1 MTTNDNEQHMKRS
14 HKLVGLVAAA
24 LWLGGCKDLDLAP
37 TDRFTEA
44 TYWTNTDRALSV
56 LNSAY
61 GGLYT
66 ADFFFANDALSD
78 NAYNQLGDFQGA
90 NSIARGAY
98 DAALGRIRDEWN
110 FHYGGIK
117 TNHILLEN
125 IDRVPNMDPTLKA
138 RIIAETRF
146 IRAFH
151 YFQLLTWY
159 GDVPFFTKDVTIE
172 ESRTIARSPRAE
184 VLAFVLS
191 ELDAVAPN
199 LPTNAQYAAADR
211 GRITKGAAIALKA
224 RVQLYESRWADVVT
238 TCEQLID
245 NTANGTYALY
255 PSYEGLFLPAAENSS
270 ESILA
275 MGYAPEVR
283 THSNFRDF
291 VPISIGDR
299 VNNLAPTQELVNDY
313 ITTNGKGIAEAGS
326 GYVDTA
332 PYTNRDPRLAATI
345 VYDGYLWRKP
355 DGSTTTIYIRPGS
368 TPANADARNEF
379 GKQNASTTGYY
390 VRKYYD
396 PTANATFQSAL
407 DLMLIRYADVLLM
420 YAEAKNEQGQ
430 LTAAIW
436 DKTIEALRRRAG
448 FTDPAAL
455 TFPTGA
461 TQASLRDIVRRERRS
476 ELALEGLR
484 VFDIR
489 RWRTAETVLNTFAHG
504 AKFGDP
510 AIDNGYVRVDRRTFD
525 KAKHYLW
532 PIPQLERDLN
542 TNLSQNPNW

>member
-1 MTTNDNEQHMKRS
+1 MKPTYIT
-14 HKLVGLVAAA
+14 LLAAA

-44 TYWTNTDRALSV
+44 TYWTNADRALTV
-56 LNSAY
+56 LNTAY
-61 GGLYT
+61 SGMFT
-66 ADFFFANDALSD
+66 ADLFFANDALSD

-90 NSIARGAY
+90 NSIARGSY

-117 TNHILLEN
+117 TTHILLAN
-125 IDRVPNMDPTLKA
+125 IDRVPNIDAALKA

-151 YFQLLTWY
+151 YFQLMTWY
-159 GDVPFFTKDVTIE
+159 GDVPLFTKDISIE
-172 ESRTIARSPRAE
+172 ESRTVARTPRAD
-184 VLAFVLS
+184 VLAFVLA
-191 ELDAVAPN
+191 ELDAAAAA
-199 LPTNAQYAAADR
+199 LPTNVQYAAADK

-224 RVQLYESRWADVVT
+224 RALLYESRWAEVAT
-238 TCEQLID
+238 ACEQLID
-245 NTANGTYALY
+245 NSANGTYGLF
-255 PSYEGLFLPAAENSS
+255 PSYEGLFLPQNENSQ
-270 ESILA
+270 ESILSL
-275 MGYAPEVR
+275 GFAPEVR
-283 THSNFRDF
+283 THGNFRDF

-299 VNNLAPTQELVNDY
+299 VNNIAPTQELVDSY
-313 ITTNGKGIAEAGS
+313 LTTNGKAITEAGS
-326 GYVDTA
+326 GFDEKT
-332 PYTNRDPRLAATI
+332 PYAKRDPRLAATI
-345 VYDGYLWRKP
+345 VYDGYQWKKA
-355 DGSTTTIYIRPGS
+355 DGTTTTIYIKPGS
-368 TPANADARNEF
+368 SPANTDARNEF

-396 PTANATFQSAL
+396 PTANASFQSGL

-436 DKTIEALRRRAG
+436 DKTIGALRRRAG
-448 FTDPAAL
+448 FTDAAAL

-461 TQASLRDIVRRERRS
+461 TQATLREAVRRERRV
-476 ELALEGLR
+476 ELAMEGLR

-489 RWRTAETVLNTFAHG
+489 RWRIAETVLNGFAHG

-510 AIDNGYVRVDRRTFD
+510 AVDNGYARVDRRNFD
-525 KAKHYLW
+525 KDKQYLW
-532 PIPQLERDLN
+532 PIPQIERDLN
-542 TNLSQNPNW
+542 QNLSQNPKW